1 LLSEASIESL
11 REQGGPFSDEQAL
24 EFSVERF
31 ADEAVALRRH
41 DDDGKVDGLDVA
53 PLADYRELLTR
64 FVTAGD
70 PGGGPAPARSTA
82 T

>member
-1 LLSEASIESL
+1 M

-24 EFSVERF
+24 GFSIEPY

-53 PLADYRELLTR
+53 PLANYRDLLTR
-64 FVTAGD
+64 FVSADVLGAV
-70 PGGGPAPARSTA
+70 PAPARPTA